1 MDLLQQLAE
10 KIAKENNLDASA
22 LLGKN
27 DKIFYL
33 LINESIVEL
42 ERSTHISKCITI
54 PYDIYKL
61 IEALQTLNNYL
72 KTYDYEEI
80 SR

>member
-33 LINESIVEL
+33 LINESIVEV
-42 ERSTHISKCITI
+42 ERSTHISKCITVS
-54 PYDIYKL
+54 YDIYKL